1 MCHAWGQ
8 ASPAKQ
14 SEQGY
19 AADGINRLISRM
31 LTIIVEA
38 MDDLSVD
45 ERAILGAVDE
55 HAMWHTFGTQ
65 SVADAVQEVLGY
77 ASPQT
82 TLIYVRA
89 EKKRVLEEIAG
100 YYGPAQRL
108 KSRLRS
114 LGVAQSELLRRQENQ
129 MPQVRS
135 GSASFVSS
143 DAVDV
148 ATNGIRLRRR
158 Q

>member
-14 SEQGY
+14 GEQGY
-19 AADGINRLISRM
+19 AADGINRWISRM
-31 LTIIVEA
+31 LTIIVET

-65 SVADAVQEVLGY
+65 SVADAVQKVLGH

-82 TLIYVRA
+82 TLIFKA
-89 EKKRVLEEIAG
+89 STPQG
-100 YYGPAQRL
+100 FDG
-108 KSRLRS
+108 
-114 LGVAQSELLRRQENQ
+114 RRQCWGRLPLFPPATAYQ
-129 MPQVRS
+129 
-135 GSASFVSS
+135 
-143 DAVDV
+143 AVHNSRR
-148 ATNGIRLRRR
+148 NGAV
-158 Q
+158 